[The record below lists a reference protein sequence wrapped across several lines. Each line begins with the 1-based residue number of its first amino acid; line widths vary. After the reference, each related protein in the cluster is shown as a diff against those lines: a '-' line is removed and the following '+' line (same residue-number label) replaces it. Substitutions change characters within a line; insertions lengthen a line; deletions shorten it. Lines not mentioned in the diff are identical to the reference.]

1 MPGWLVSAAIV
12 PLEDITVTKLD
23 RYTELNRYGK
33 EVAWIAGC
41 FMKPGYAIALRKLYD
56 IVKAGHDVCGASFSM
71 PYESIMVNGDTITYS
86 EFLNWSAPVTV
97 SEPAKAI
104 LLFTW

>member
-1 MPGWLVSAAIV
+1 MGWLASAAIV

-23 RYTELNRYGK
+23 RYRELNRHGQ
-33 EVAWIAGC
+33 EVSWIAGC
-41 FMKPGYAIALRKLYD
+41 FLKPGYAIALRKLYG
-56 IVKAGHDVCGASFSM
+56 IVKAGHEVSSASFSM
-71 PYESIMVNGDTITYS
+71 PYESIMVNGYTITYS

>member
-1 MPGWLVSAAIV
+1 MASAAIV

-23 RYTELNRYGK
+23 RYRELHKVNA
-33 EVAWIAGC
+33 EVSWVAGC
-41 FMKPGYAIALRKLYD
+41 FMKPGYAAGLRKLYD
-56 IVKAGHDVCGASFSM
+56 IVKAGHEVTSASFSM
-71 PYESIMVNGDTITYS
+71 PYESIMVNGYTITYS